1 LCIYVDIHSHNFA
14 SHANSSSSF
23 CICLPRQKERGKRK
37 FRNGGSGGK
46 RERIE
51 RGVKRGRGR
60 RGGETKG
67 EGERGRD
74 SEEGRR
80 KRCLCRGK

>member
-1 LCIYVDIHSHNFA
+1 MFCVYYVDINSHSFA

-51 RGVKRGRGR
+51 RGVKRGRA
-60 RGGETKG
+60 RGEEIVRKGGGKDICVGES
-67 EGERGRD
+67 R
-74 SEEGRR
+74 S
-80 KRCLCRGK
+80 